1 LRCAVGVGDFVD
13 DDGVKVTPN
22 DFKNRRKFEE
32 KLKRQ
37 VKMLL
42 KK

>member
-1 LRCAVGVGDFVD
+1 MFEMND
-13 DDGVKVTPN
+13 DIVNYQIVKVTPN
-22 DFKNRRKFEE
+22 DFKNGRKFEE
-32 KLKRQ
+32 KPKRQ